1 MHPLTTP
8 AALYAQYE
16 AKMRKIADLK
26 NTAAVLEWDQETF
39 LPPKGAA
46 ARSRQLATLRSTA
59 HAWFTDPEM
68 AGMLTRLAEDE
79 KLGEIERRNV
89 ALTREDYDKQNK
101 YPPAFVEE
109 LSLATSAC
117 YQAWVEANRKNDYGL
132 FEPALR
138 HMVALKK
145 QETELL
151 GYEAH
156 PYDALLD
163 DFEKG
168 ATVAMLDRIF
178 TDVKSELQQFLTP
191 ILGATQSP
199 DHLLHQSFDKERQWS
214 FGLEVLRTMGFDFEA
229 GRQDLSPHPFTTS
242 FSSRDVR
249 LTTRVDEQDFGNM
262 TWSCIHEGGHG
273 LYEQGLPAS
282 AYGLPAGEAASLA
295 IHESQ
300 SRLWENNVGRGRA
313 FWNYFYPVLQR
324 YFPEAFGGVEEE
336 KFYRAINRVEPSLI
350 RTESDELT
358 YHFHVMIR
366 YTIEKSLI
374 SGHLTTG
381 ELPGAWRDM
390 YQEYLGVQVP
400 DDRRGVLQD
409 VHWSHGSFGYFP
421 TYSLG
426 SFYAA
431 QFYRAACRDI
441 PALDVQI
448 SQGQLQGLLGWLR
461 QNIHSHGRIY
471 AAEELCEK
479 VTGEK
484 LQFRYFMDYV
494 RTKYGEL
501 YPA

>member
-1 MHPLTTP
+1 MHASTTP

-26 NTAAVLEWDQETF
+26 NAAAVLEWDQETF
-39 LPPKGAA
+39 LPAKGAA
-46 ARSRQLATLRSTA
+46 ARRRQLATLRSTA
-59 HAWFTDPEM
+59 HGWFTDQQMEDILQ
-68 AGMLTRLAEDE
+68 GLAESD
-79 KLGEIERRNV
+79 KLSEVERSNV
-89 ALTREDYDKQNK
+89 ALTLQDYQKQKK
-101 YPPAFVEE
+101 YTAAFVEE
-109 LSLATSAC
+109 LSLATSTC
-117 YQAWVEANRKNDYGL
+117 YQAWVEASRHNDYGR

-138 HMVALKK
+138 HMVSLKR
-145 QETELL
+145 QEAELL
-151 GYEAH
+151 GYQAH

-178 TDVKSELQQFLTP
+178 AEVKDALQQFLSP
-191 ILGATQSP
+191 ILATGGAEE
-199 DHLLHQSFDKERQWS
+199 HLLHQSFDKDRQWS
-214 FGLEVLRTMGFDFEA
+214 FGMEVLQTMGFDFEA

-242 FSSRDVR
+242 FSSQDVR

-313 FWNYFYPVLQR
+313 FWRYFYPVLQR

-336 KFYRAINRVEPSLI
+336 KFYRAINRVGPSLI
-350 RTESDELT
+350 RTEADELT
-358 YHFHVMIR
+358 YHFHIMIR
-366 YTIEKSLI
+366 YTLEKSLI
-374 SGHLTTG
+374 DGTLTTSD
-381 ELPGAWRDM
+381 LRDAWQQM
-390 YQEYLGVQVP
+390 YRQYLGVEVP

-441 PALDVQI
+441 PDLDTQV
-448 SQGQLQGLLGWLR
+448 SQGKLLGLLEWLR
-461 QNIHSHGRIY
+461 QHIHRHGRIY
-471 AAEELCEK
+471 PAEVLCEK

-494 RTKYGEL
+494 RAKYGEL